1 MKNKLIKLIATF
13 SLFSF
18 LIPLSISCT
27 QETKNEIKYRK
38 TIEVNANE
46 EKWNSFVNQ
55 KHIQYILNKLYSNEQ
70 EINDYI
76 NSQKEI
82 NVNEYL
88 KNLKTWF
95 RYANNIIRPHDR
107 GRFDFQTF
115 KTLRNFTTQ
124 KGDEAISKLLTENWL
139 FYLFNIDKFKFIQ
152 YPDIQTDEFAIQDN
166 QDEVES
172 KQKIFSDFYSPESNL
187 ILDYVIQERVN
198 KEVDEDEENY
208 KKIEERIYFLT
219 NEGYIFRLDLEV
231 KINKDKKIIIK
242 NEVFQY
248 INTYPKLLIS
258 ENKLNNFSLNEYI
271 RSTQDWPSANL
282 TYSGATKSNFD
293 ELNGGRN
300 IRYTLIDA
308 NN

>member
-1 MKNKLIKLIATF
+1 M
-13 SLFSF
+13 
-18 LIPLSISCT
+18 
-27 QETKNEIKYRK
+27 
-38 TIEVNANE
+38 
-46 EKWNSFVNQ
+46 
-55 KHIQYILNKLYSNEQ
+55 
-70 EINDYI
+70 
-76 NSQKEI
+76 
-82 NVNEYL
+82 
-88 KNLKTWF
+88 
-95 RYANNIIRPHDR
+95 
-107 GRFDFQTF
+107 
-115 KTLRNFTTQ
+115 
-124 KGDEAISKLLTENWL
+124 
-139 FYLFNIDKFKFIQ
+139 FNIDKFKFIQ

-172 KQKIFSDFYSPESNL
+172 KQKIFSDFYSPKSNL

-231 KINKDKKIIIK
+231 KINKDKKTIIK